1 MGILDKVKNFGSK
14 IVKMIV
20 KPRFDW
26 KKLPKIDPN
35 SPGLKPIGP
44 DGKLKIKPI
53 TPGTKI
59 NPSGEPTLTPNKKPD
74 KPFVMPARGIRPM
87 SNEDMKRMKE
97 SMKNFVAKFN
107 K

>member
-1 MGILDKVKNFGSK
+1 MGLLDKIKNFGSK
-14 IVKMIV
+14 VVKMIV

-44 DGKLKIKPI
+44 DGKLKIKPV

-59 NPSGEPTLTPNKKPD
+59 NPSGEPTLTANKKQDGPTVKHGMGVIGMSKEQIQKIKD
-74 KPFVMPARGIRPM
+74 SMARDGF
-87 SNEDMKRMKE
+87 KK
-97 SMKNFVAKFN
+97 
-107 K
+107 